1 VSSGDKATKLLSLEG
16 KVAVVTGG
24 ASGIGLGAAM
34 RMAEMGAVLA
44 LLDID
49 KSKGQRAA
57 DDIARKVGR
66 AKFYECD
73 VTSNSNCKKVVESII
88 DEFGRIDI
96 LFNNAGIAIRKNI
109 VELQEDEWDKAINV
123 TLKGIYTLSHYV
135 IPHMQRGGGGSII
148 NTGSGWSLKGGPN
161 AVSYCA
167 AKGAV
172 LNLTRA
178 MAIDHGKDNIRVNC
192 VCPGDVDTPL
202 LRSECEQLGADEE
215 QFMKEAADRPLN
227 RVGTVEDVANSV
239 LFFAS
244 DMSAWVTGAH
254 LLVDG
259 GGLA

>member
-1 VSSGDKATKLLSLEG
+1 VSSEDKAMKLLSLEG
-16 KVAVVTGG
+16 KVAVITGG
-24 ASGIGLGAAM
+24 ASGIGIGAAVG
-34 RMAEMGAVLA
+34 MAEMGAIVA
-44 LLDID
+44 ILDID
-49 KSKGQRAA
+49 KSKGMQAA
-57 DDIARKVGR
+57 EDISSKGGK

-73 VTSNSNCKKVVESII
+73 LTSSKNCKRVVESIM

-135 IPHMQRGGGGSII
+135 IPHMQKGGGGSII
-148 NTGSGWSLKGGPN
+148 NTGSGWSLKGGPS

-167 AKGAV
+167 AKGGV

-202 LRSECEQLGADEE
+202 LRSECEQLGANEE
-215 QFMKEAADRPLN
+215 QFMREAADRPIN
-227 RVGTVEDVANSV
+227 RIGTVEDIANAV

-244 DMSAWVTGAH
+244 DMSTWVTGSH
-254 LLVDG
+254 LVVDG